1 MAVIPEHCIL
11 LNYGLIC
18 SEEGKDH
25 SCDEINWFI
34 KAYSL
39 KHIKVLWLIVGI
51 DTNKFLEII
60 LSESIHFKW

>member
-1 MAVIPEHCIL
+1 MPEHCIL

-25 SCDEINWFI
+25 SCDEINWSI

-39 KHIKVLWLIVGI
+39 KHTIVLWLIVGI

-60 LSESIHFKW
+60 LSVNSF